1 MREKKK
7 NPPTEEQRA
16 ILENKKKRLIVSA
29 SAGSGKTFVVIE
41 RLKYLICHEKIPVSR
56 LLVLTFTKAAA
67 NEMKTRLFKAI
78 LEQKATPFLI
88 EQLDD
93 ISISD
98 ISTIDSFC
106 EKIIKRNINKLDL
119 DENFRIL
126 DEKESKNL
134 KFKAF
139 NRVFDSL
146 AATDSENFNEIY
158 FSFKRSKDQI
168 KECMLILMDYFDSQD
183 GGDELIDSMIE
194 NYEKFLND
202 SLVYLNSKLKASQFK
217 AKEILKGVA
226 NDLPKAYQDFKDNL
240 QSVADIMLVQDFY
253 ENCKKIN
260 FCTLLKTPTNKI
272 DDKWQ
277 RERLV
282 RAKDLLKELFEIT
295 EKFNDITEEKIE
307 AIKQGRL
314 VKGLLQMLK
323 EYKTEYTK
331 LKKQCDGLDFAD
343 LEKYV
348 KVLLKDSEVLCD
360 LQKNYDYIFID
371 EYQDTNALQES
382 IIKPI
387 SGRGRFVAVG
397 DPKQGIYGFRNA
409 SMEIMQ
415 KDISDFDKDENS
427 DALFLTGNFRSDD
440 RLLSFVNNIF
450 NKLMTLDSVGI
461 DYEKTSVLK
470 GKVDFK
476 KASLPSVAV
485 DIALADKE
493 KQEPCVK
500 VYSVKEDQVK
510 REFEHQREVALLAKR
525 VEEILQSQ
533 IYDAKAECFRQVRE
547 SDIAILFR
555 SRSDVM
561 EESVRYL
568 QEKGFSVQ
576 ADIKQTL
583 LEDGQVQVIV
593 SLLKL
598 TLNFK
603 DDISLVSVMNSWFG
617 GFTLD
622 ELADIRLKYDR
633 ALPFYEI
640 ILQEC
645 SEKVN
650 NFIQLLQEFK
660 FLCQTLGLSKALTKL
675 FIDKDYFLYI
685 NSLADKNT
693 KHYHIQELLKLISA
707 GQYEYNL
714 AGLLNYLE
722 NIDTKS
728 GVALAEA
735 NAIIITTIHA
745 TKGLEYPIVILA
757 GCGESLGRV
766 YNKPYAISSKFGLG
780 SYMFDY
786 EDNTRS
792 MSPIFLANKLYRKR
806 REFVDELMIFYVALT
821 RAQNH
826 LFLLGSCSE
835 KELTKKQDLFSCSS
849 YFDLLFFSMSDNF
862 CGQLLEQE
870 EIKTENYQYR
880 LVSDVDEVSPLNLKQ
895 SSFNDKL
902 SQNLEDIKKYI
913 DFQYK
918 NKEFCTLSYKNSVS
932 GILKLEEDMPESF
945 AQSGSRNSTREQA
958 ILRGNAYHE
967 ALKLVDCAKIDSFE
981 ALLRGK
987 DKLKESMTEGYFDL
1001 LDLGILYQDIIRIK
1015 ELLGGR
1021 IPVKEQQFI
1030 MEEKLCDVLDGVE
1043 SEEKVIVQGVI
1054 DLFALGEKNIL
1065 IDYKFTSVQDKNI
1078 LLSRYKKQ
1086 LKLYADAVEKVFN
1099 VKLDEIYLLSLANGE
1114 IIRYR

>member
-1 MREKKK
+1 MSEKKK

-41 RLKYLICHEKIPVSR
+41 RLKYLICEEKISVSR

-78 LEQKATPFLI
+78 LEQKATPFLL

-93 ISISD
+93 ITISD

-126 DEKESKNL
+126 DEKESENL

-139 NRVFDSL
+139 NRVFDRL
-146 AATDSENFNEIY
+146 AVTDSENFNEIY
-158 FSFKRSKDQI
+158 FSFKRNKDQI
-168 KECMLILMDYFDSQD
+168 KECMFSLQDYFDSQD
-183 GGDELIDSMIE
+183 GTDELTNSYIE
-194 NYEKFLND
+194 NYENFLNE
-202 SLVYLNSKLKASQFK
+202 SLVYLNSKLKASLFK
-217 AKEILKGVA
+217 ANEILKSVTD
-226 NDLPKAYQDFKDNL
+226 DLPKAYQDFKDNL
-240 QSVADIMLVQDFY
+240 QSVAGISLAQDFF

-272 DDKWQ
+272 EDKWQ
-277 RERLV
+277 REQLV
-282 RAKDLLKELFEIT
+282 RAKDALKELFEIT
-295 EKFNDITEEKIE
+295 EKFSDITEEKIE
-307 AIKQGRL
+307 NVKQGKL

-323 EYKTEYTK
+323 EYKAEYTK
-331 LKKQCDGLDFAD
+331 MKKDCDGLDFAD

-348 KVLLKDSEVLCD
+348 KVLLNDESVLDD
-360 LQKNYDYIFID
+360 LQKSYDYIFID
-371 EYQDTNALQES
+371 EYQDTNSLQAS

-387 SGRGRFVAVG
+387 AGRGRFIAVG

-409 SMEIMQ
+409 SMEIMK

-440 RLLSFVNNIF
+440 RLLSFVNTIF
-450 NKLMTLDSVGI
+450 NKIMTLDSVGI
-461 DYEKTSVLK
+461 DYEKTSTLK
-470 GKVDFK
+470 GKVNFK
-476 KASLPSVAV
+476 KAALPSVAV
-485 DIALADKE
+485 DIALEDKE
-493 KQEPCVK
+493 EQEPLTK
-500 VYSVKEDQVK
+500 IYSVKEDHVN
-510 REFEHQREVALLAKR
+510 REFKHQKEVLLLAKR

-533 IYDAKAECFRQVRE
+533 IYDAKAEAFRQARE
-547 SDIAILFR
+547 GDIAILFR

-568 QEKGFSVQ
+568 QEKGFNVQ

-603 DDISLVSVMNSWFG
+603 DDISLVSVMNSWLG
-617 GFTLD
+617 GFTLE
-622 ELADIRLKYDR
+622 ELAEIRLKYDR
-633 ALPFYEI
+633 TLPFYEI
-640 ILQEC
+640 VIKEN
-645 SEKVN
+645 SEKIN
-650 NFIQLLQEFK
+650 KFKKQLDEFK
-660 FLCQTLGLSKALTKL
+660 FLCQTLGLRKALIKL
-675 FIDKDYFLYI
+675 FNDKDYFLYI

-707 GQYEYNL
+707 GQYDFNL

-728 GVALAEA
+728 GVAVAES

-757 GCGESLGRV
+757 GCGENLGKT

-786 EDNTRS
+786 DDNTRS

-826 LFLLGSCSE
+826 LFLLGSCNE
-835 KELTKKQDLFSCSS
+835 KEIAKKQDLFSCAS
-849 YFDLLFFSMSDNF
+849 YFDLFFYSMPDNF
-862 CGQLLEQE
+862 CEQLLEQE

-880 LVSDVDEVSPLNLKQ
+880 LVSVVEEAEFTIDEQ
-895 SSFNDKL
+895 FSFNDNL
-902 SQNLEDIKKYI
+902 SQNMEEIKKYI
-913 DFQYK
+913 DFAYK
-918 NKEFCTLSYKNSVS
+918 NKDICTLSYKNSVS
-932 GILKLEEDMPESF
+932 GILKLEEDMSEGFVQSESK
-945 AQSGSRNSTREQA
+945 SGTREQA

-967 ALKLVDCAKIDSFE
+967 ALKIIDFDKIDSLE
-981 ALLRGK
+981 DLLREK
-987 DKLKESMTEGYFDL
+987 ENLKENLTEGYFEL
-1001 LDLGILYQDIIRIK
+1001 LDFNILYRDIKRAK
-1015 ELLGGR
+1015 ELLDGR
-1021 IPVKEQQFI
+1021 SPVKEQQFI
-1030 MEEKLCDVLDGVE
+1030 MEEKLCDVLDGVT
-1043 SEEKVIVQGVI
+1043 SEERVIVQGVI

-1065 IDYKFTSVQDKNI
+1065 IDYKFTSIQDKDR

-1086 LKLYADAVEKVFN
+1086 LKLYADAVEKGFN
-1099 VKLDEIYLLSLANGE
+1099 IKLDEIYLLSLANGE
-1114 IIRYR
+1114 IIKYR

>member
-1 MREKKK
+1 MSEKKK

-41 RLKYLICHEKIPVSR
+41 RLKYLICEEKISVSR

-78 LEQKATPFLI
+78 LEQKATPFLL

-93 ISISD
+93 ITISD

-126 DEKESKNL
+126 DEKESENL

-139 NRVFDSL
+139 NRVFDRL
-146 AATDSENFNEIY
+146 AVTDSENFNEIY
-158 FSFKRSKDQI
+158 FSFKRNKDQI
-168 KECMLILMDYFDSQD
+168 KECMFSLQDYFDSQD
-183 GGDELIDSMIE
+183 GTDELTNSYIE
-194 NYEKFLND
+194 NYENFLNE
-202 SLVYLNSKLKASQFK
+202 SLVYLNSKLKASLFK
-217 AKEILKGVA
+217 ANEILKSVTD
-226 NDLPKAYQDFKDNL
+226 DLPKAYQDFKDNL
-240 QSVADIMLVQDFY
+240 QSVAGISLAQDFF

-272 DDKWQ
+272 EDKWQ
-277 RERLV
+277 REQLV
-282 RAKDLLKELFEIT
+282 RAKDALKELFEIT
-295 EKFNDITEEKIE
+295 EKFSDITEEKIE
-307 AIKQGRL
+307 NVKQGKL

-323 EYKTEYTK
+323 EYKAEYTK
-331 LKKQCDGLDFAD
+331 MKKDCDGLDFAD

-348 KVLLKDSEVLCD
+348 KVLLNDESVLDD
-360 LQKNYDYIFID
+360 LQKSYDYIFID
-371 EYQDTNALQES
+371 EYQDTNSLQAS

-387 SGRGRFVAVG
+387 AGRGRFIAVG

-440 RLLSFVNNIF
+440 RLLSFVNTIF
-450 NKLMTLDSVGI
+450 NKIMTLDSVGI
-461 DYEKTSVLK
+461 DYEKTSTLK
-470 GKVDFK
+470 GKVNFK
-476 KASLPSVAV
+476 KAALPSVAV
-485 DIALADKE
+485 DIALEDKE
-493 KQEPCVK
+493 EQEPLTK
-500 VYSVKEDQVK
+500 IYSVKEDHVN
-510 REFEHQREVALLAKR
+510 REFKHQKEVLLLAKR

-533 IYDAKAECFRQVRE
+533 IYDAKAEAFRQARE
-547 SDIAILFR
+547 GDIAILFR

-568 QEKGFSVQ
+568 QEKGFNVQ

-603 DDISLVSVMNSWFG
+603 DDISLVSVMNSWLG
-617 GFTLD
+617 GFTLE
-622 ELADIRLKYDR
+622 ELAEIRLKYDR
-633 ALPFYEI
+633 TLPFYEI
-640 ILQEC
+640 VIKEN
-645 SEKVN
+645 SEKIN
-650 NFIQLLQEFK
+650 KFKKQLDEFK
-660 FLCQTLGLSKALTKL
+660 FLCQTLGLRKALIKL
-675 FIDKDYFLYI
+675 FNDKDYFLYI

-707 GQYEYNL
+707 GQYDFNL

-728 GVALAEA
+728 GVAVAES

-757 GCGESLGRV
+757 GCGENLGKT

-786 EDNTRS
+786 DDNTRS

-826 LFLLGSCSE
+826 LFLLGSCNE
-835 KELTKKQDLFSCSS
+835 KEIAKKQDLFSCAS
-849 YFDLLFFSMSDNF
+849 YFDLFFYSMPDNF
-862 CGQLLEQE
+862 CEQLLEQE

-880 LVSDVDEVSPLNLKQ
+880 LVSVVEEAEFTIDEQ
-895 SSFNDKL
+895 FSFNDNL
-902 SQNLEDIKKYI
+902 SQNMEEIKKYI
-913 DFQYK
+913 DFAYK
-918 NKEFCTLSYKNSVS
+918 NKDICTLSYKNSVS
-932 GILKLEEDMPESF
+932 GILKLEEDMSEGFVQSESK
-945 AQSGSRNSTREQA
+945 SGTREQA

-967 ALKLVDCAKIDSFE
+967 ALKIIDFDKIDSLE
-981 ALLRGK
+981 DLLREK
-987 DKLKESMTEGYFDL
+987 ENLKENLTEGYFEL
-1001 LDLGILYQDIIRIK
+1001 LDFNILYRDIKRAK
-1015 ELLGGR
+1015 ELLDGR
-1021 IPVKEQQFI
+1021 SPVKEQQFI
-1030 MEEKLCDVLDGVE
+1030 MEEKLCDVLDGVT
-1043 SEEKVIVQGVI
+1043 SEERVIVQGVI

-1065 IDYKFTSVQDKNI
+1065 IDYKFTSIQDKDR

-1086 LKLYADAVEKVFN
+1086 LKLYADAVEKGFN
-1099 VKLDEIYLLSLANGE
+1099 IKLDEIYLLSLANGE
-1114 IIRYR
+1114 IIKYR

>member
-1 MREKKK
+1 MSEKKK

-41 RLKYLICHEKIPVSR
+41 RLKYLICEEKIPVSR

-67 NEMKTRLFKAI
+67 NEMKTRLFKAM
-78 LEQKATPFLI
+78 LEQKATPFLL

-93 ISISD
+93 ITISD

-126 DEKESKNL
+126 DEKESENL

-139 NRVFDSL
+139 NRVFDRL
-146 AATDSENFNEIY
+146 AATNSENFNEIY
-158 FSFKRSKDQI
+158 FSFKRNKDQI
-168 KECMLILMDYFDSQD
+168 KECMQDLQNYFDSQD
-183 GGDELIDSMIE
+183 GTDELTNSYIE
-194 NYEKFLND
+194 NYENFLNE

-217 AKEILKGVA
+217 ANEILKGVTD
-226 NDLPKAYQDFKDNL
+226 DLPKAYQDFKDNL
-240 QSVADIMLVQDFY
+240 QSVTSINLAQDFF

-260 FCTLLKTPTNKI
+260 LCTLLKTPTNKI

-277 RERLV
+277 REQLV
-282 RAKDLLKELFEIT
+282 RAKDALKELFEIA
-295 EKFNDITEEKIE
+295 EKFDDITDEKIDN
-307 AIKQGRL
+307 IKQGKL

-331 LKKQCDGLDFAD
+331 MKNDCDGLDFAD

-348 KVLLKDSEVLCD
+348 KVLLNDESVLDD
-360 LQKNYDYIFID
+360 LQKSYDYIFID
-371 EYQDTNALQES
+371 EYQDTNSLQAS

-387 SGRGRFVAVG
+387 AGRGRFIAVG

-440 RLLSFVNNIF
+440 RLLSFVNTIF
-450 NKLMTLDSVGI
+450 NKIMTLDSVGI
-461 DYEKTSVLK
+461 DYEKTSTLK
-470 GKVDFK
+470 GKVNFK
-476 KASLPSVAV
+476 KAALPSVAI
-485 DIALADKE
+485 DIALEDKE
-493 KQEPCVK
+493 ELEPLTK
-500 VYSVKEDQVK
+500 IYSVKDDQVN
-510 REFEHQREVALLAKR
+510 REFKHQKEVSLLAKR
-525 VEEILQSQ
+525 VEKILQSQ
-533 IYDAKAECFRQVRE
+533 IYDAKAESFRQARE
-547 SDIAILFR
+547 GDIAILFR

-568 QEKGFSVQ
+568 QEKGFNVQ

-593 SLLKL
+593 GLLKL

-603 DDISLVSVMNSWFG
+603 DDISLVSVMNSWLG
-617 GFTLD
+617 GFSLE
-622 ELADIRLKYDR
+622 ELAEIRLKYDR
-633 ALPFYEI
+633 TLPFYDIVIKEN
-640 ILQEC
+640 
-645 SEKVN
+645 SEKIEK
-650 NFIQLLQEFK
+650 FKSQLEEFR
-660 FLCQTLGLSKALTKL
+660 FLCQTLGLSKALIKL
-675 FIDKDYFLYI
+675 FNDKDYFLYI

-693 KHYHIQELLKLISA
+693 KHYHIQELFKLISA
-707 GQYEYNL
+707 GQYDFNL

-722 NIDTKS
+722 NINTKS
-728 GVALAEA
+728 GMAVAEV

-757 GCGESLGRV
+757 GCGENLGKT

-786 EDNTRS
+786 DDNTRS
-792 MSPIFLANKLYRKR
+792 MSPIFLANKLYRKH

-826 LFLLGSCSE
+826 LFLLGSCNE
-835 KELTKKQDLFSCSS
+835 KEIAKKQDLFSCSS
-849 YFDLLFFSMSDNF
+849 YFDLFLYSMPDNF
-862 CGQLLEQE
+862 CEQLLEQE
-870 EIKTENYQYR
+870 EIKTENYQFR
-880 LVSDVDEVSPLNLKQ
+880 LVSEVEEVNMTIDEQ
-895 SSFNDKL
+895 FSFNDKL
-902 SQNLEDIKKYI
+902 SQNMEEIKKYI
-913 DFQYK
+913 DFTYK
-918 NKEFCTLSYKNSVS
+918 NKDICTLSYKNSVS
-932 GILKLEEDMPESF
+932 GILKLEEDMPEGF
-945 AQSGSRNSTREQA
+945 VQSESKSSTREQA

-967 ALKLVDCAKIDSFE
+967 ALKIIDFDKIDSLE
-981 ALLRGK
+981 DLLRGK
-987 DKLKESMTEGYFDL
+987 ESLKERLTEGYFEL
-1001 LDLGILYQDIIRIK
+1001 LDFNILYQDIARVK
-1015 ELLGGR
+1015 ELLDGR
-1021 IPVKEQQFI
+1021 APVKEQQFI

-1043 SEEKVIVQGVI
+1043 SDEKVIVQGVI

-1065 IDYKFTSVQDKNI
+1065 IDYKFTSIQDKDR

-1086 LKLYADAVEKVFN
+1086 LKLYADAVEKGFN
-1099 VKLDEIYLLSLANGE
+1099 LKLDEICLLSLANGE

>member
-1 MREKKK
+1 MSEKKK

-41 RLKYLICHEKIPVSR
+41 RLKYLICEEKISVSR

-78 LEQKATPFLI
+78 LEQKATPFLL

-93 ISISD
+93 ITISD

-126 DEKESKNL
+126 DEKESENL

-139 NRVFDSL
+139 NRVFDRL
-146 AATDSENFNEIY
+146 AVTDSENFNEIY
-158 FSFKRSKDQI
+158 FSFKRNKDQI
-168 KECMLILMDYFDSQD
+168 KECMFSLQDYFDSQD
-183 GGDELIDSMIE
+183 GTDELTNSYIE
-194 NYEKFLND
+194 NYENFLNE
-202 SLVYLNSKLKASQFK
+202 SLVYLNSKLKASLFK
-217 AKEILKGVA
+217 ANEILKSVTD
-226 NDLPKAYQDFKDNL
+226 DLPKAYQDFKDNL
-240 QSVADIMLVQDFY
+240 QSVAGISLAQDFF

-272 DDKWQ
+272 EDKWQ
-277 RERLV
+277 REQLV
-282 RAKDLLKELFEIT
+282 RAKDALKELFEIT
-295 EKFNDITEEKIE
+295 EKFSDITEEKIE
-307 AIKQGRL
+307 NVKQGKL

-323 EYKTEYTK
+323 EYKAEYTK
-331 LKKQCDGLDFAD
+331 MKKDCDGLDFAD

-348 KVLLKDSEVLCD
+348 KVLLNDESVLDD
-360 LQKNYDYIFID
+360 LQKSYDYIFID
-371 EYQDTNALQES
+371 EYQDTNSLQAS

-387 SGRGRFVAVG
+387 ARRGRFIAVG

-440 RLLSFVNNIF
+440 RLLSFVNTIF
-450 NKLMTLDSVGI
+450 NKIMTLDSVGI
-461 DYEKTSVLK
+461 DYEKTSTLK
-470 GKVDFK
+470 GKVNFK
-476 KASLPSVAV
+476 KAALPSVAV
-485 DIALADKE
+485 DIALEDKE
-493 KQEPCVK
+493 EQEPLTK
-500 VYSVKEDQVK
+500 IYSVKEDHVN
-510 REFEHQREVALLAKR
+510 REFKHQKEVLLLAKR

-533 IYDAKAECFRQVRE
+533 IYDAKAEAFRQARE
-547 SDIAILFR
+547 GDIAILFR

-568 QEKGFSVQ
+568 QEKGFNVQ

-603 DDISLVSVMNSWFG
+603 DDISLVSVMNSWLG
-617 GFTLD
+617 GFTLE
-622 ELADIRLKYDR
+622 ELAEIRLKYDR
-633 ALPFYEI
+633 TLPFYEI
-640 ILQEC
+640 VIKEN
-645 SEKVN
+645 SEKIN
-650 NFIQLLQEFK
+650 KFKKQLDEFK
-660 FLCQTLGLSKALTKL
+660 FLCQTLGLRKALIKL
-675 FIDKDYFLYI
+675 FNDKDYFLYI

-707 GQYEYNL
+707 GQYDFNL

-728 GVALAEA
+728 GVAVAES

-757 GCGESLGRV
+757 GCGENLGKT

-786 EDNTRS
+786 DDNTRS

-826 LFLLGSCSE
+826 LFLLGSCNE
-835 KELTKKQDLFSCSS
+835 KEIAKKQDLFSCAS
-849 YFDLLFFSMSDNF
+849 YFDLFFYSIPDNF
-862 CGQLLEQE
+862 CEQLLEQE

-880 LVSDVDEVSPLNLKQ
+880 LVSVVEEAEFTIDEQ
-895 SSFNDKL
+895 FSFNDNL
-902 SQNLEDIKKYI
+902 SQNMEEIKKYI
-913 DFQYK
+913 DFAYK
-918 NKEFCTLSYKNSVS
+918 NKDICTLSYKNSVS
-932 GILKLEEDMPESF
+932 GILKLEEDMSEGFVQSESK
-945 AQSGSRNSTREQA
+945 SGTREQA

-967 ALKLVDCAKIDSFE
+967 ALKIIDFDKIDSLE
-981 ALLRGK
+981 DLLREK
-987 DKLKESMTEGYFDL
+987 ENLKENLTEGYFEL
-1001 LDLGILYQDIIRIK
+1001 LDFNILYRDIKRAK
-1015 ELLGGR
+1015 ELLDGR
-1021 IPVKEQQFI
+1021 SPVKEQQFI
-1030 MEEKLCDVLDGVE
+1030 MEEKLCDVLDGVT
-1043 SEEKVIVQGVI
+1043 SEERVIVQGVI

-1065 IDYKFTSVQDKNI
+1065 IDYKFTSIQDKDR

-1086 LKLYADAVEKVFN
+1086 LKLYADAVEKGFN
-1099 VKLDEIYLLSLANGE
+1099 IKLDEIYLLSLANGE
-1114 IIRYR
+1114 IIKYR